1 MLVKENKANY
11 FHNFFHTNGSNMKL
25 LWSALKSVISSKN
38 SKMNIISKFN
48 DVNGDLTTDPEVIA
62 NTFND
67 FFVNVAG
74 NLGYTKN
81 KKISFGLSHVVKSL
95 NCSGL

>member
-74 NLGYTKN
+74 NFAKGIPKTR
-81 KKISFGLSHVVKSL
+81 KSPL
-95 NCSGL
+95 VYLVMTIHFL